1 MLLKLERLF
10 LGVRLGKGGSERN
23 NVPLSF
29 SLLLAL
35 FGNGIREGER
45 KLLLQRI
52 ALLYGF
58 FVFFFFTWK
67 KRFPFYLHSRQ
78 QAAELAAELAG
89 KGDWRVEGKWV
100 LAGWRQEM
108 PACQLQSPKGKGNVE
123 REREKGRQRKDAR
136 HSKKGEA
143 RNRLLPL

>member
-58 FVFFFFTWK
+58 FVFFFFTGK

-89 KGDWRVEGKWV
+89 KGD
-100 LAGWRQEM
+100 
-108 PACQLQSPKGKGNVE
+108 
-123 REREKGRQRKDAR
+123 
-136 HSKKGEA
+136 
-143 RNRLLPL
+143 